1 MLPSTMDNPPGGWP
15 ISNPVP
21 QISDEDSG
29 ASADDEASISVSL
42 VEEVIKRKPVAKDEG
57 RKIDTGKAI
66 IRKEVKQ
73 GHQSLPAEILEV

>member
-15 ISNPVP
+15 ISDPVP

-29 ASADDEASISVSL
+29 ASADDEASISVSS
-42 VEEVIKRKPVAKDEG
+42 VEEVIRRKPVPKDEG
-57 RKIDTGKAI
+57 RKSDTGKAI
-66 IRKEVKQ
+66 GKEAKQ